1 MAKILPVPAENIRP
15 GRKTA
20 EILPAPAERPC
31 IGRKTA
37 EILPVPAENIR
48 PGRKMAK
55 ILPAPAE
62 RPCIGRK
69 TAEILPAPAEGD
81 GQVLTEREGQIL
93 PLIAAGLSSPQ
104 IADKIHLSFTT
115 IKWYRKKV
123 LL

>member
-1 MAKILPVPAENIRP
+1 MRP
-15 GRKTA
+15 GRKM
-20 EILPAPAERPC
+20 
-31 IGRKTA
+31 A

-55 ILPAPAE
+55 ILPVPAENICPGRKTAEILPAPAE
-62 RPCIGRK
+62 RPRIGRK
-69 TAEILPAPAEGD
+69 MAEILPAPAEGD

-115 IKWYRKKV
+115 IKWYSKKV

>member
-1 MAKILPVPAENIRP
+1 MEIAEN
-15 GRKTA
+15 
-20 EILPAPAERPC
+20 LPAPTKSMRP
-31 IGRKTA
+31 GRKTA

-48 PGRKMAK
+48 PGRKTAEN
-55 ILPAPAE
+55 LPAPAE
-62 RPCIGRK
+62 RPRIGRK
-69 TAEILPAPAEGD
+69 MAKILPAPAEGD

>member
-1 MAKILPVPAENIRP
+1 MQKPRPVIGRIPFSCRNTAKNLSAPTKNNRP
-15 GRKTA
+15 GR
-20 EILPAPAERPC
+20 EI
-31 IGRKTA
+31 
-37 EILPVPAENIR
+37 AEN
-48 PGRKMAK
+48 
-55 ILPAPAE
+55 
-62 RPCIGRK
+62 
-69 TAEILPAPAEGD
+69 LPAPAEGD